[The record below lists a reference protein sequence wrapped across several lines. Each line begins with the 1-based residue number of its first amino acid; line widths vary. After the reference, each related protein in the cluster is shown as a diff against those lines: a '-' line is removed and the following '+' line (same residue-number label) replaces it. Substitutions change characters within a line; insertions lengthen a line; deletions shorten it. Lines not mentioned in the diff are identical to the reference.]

1 MANNIVQV
9 KRTTVSG
16 RQPNTTGSYATN
28 SQYIAA
34 GEFALNMADGILYS
48 SDGSAVIEV
57 GANNTNQNIT
67 GNLAIST
74 NNKRI
79 TFTPLAGGSNVYF
92 IQQNDDNFVFYSTN
106 TINQPRAVFS
116 IYANSIT
123 SNLNFSAPVNFAAN
137 VGAITSNGSTGT
149 AGQVLT
155 SNGSATYWSTV
166 SGSGTVTSVATG
178 NGVTGGPITTTGTIS
193 VVANNGITSN
203 TSGLFVTQG
212 TGTVV
217 NATGVHVNSTYI
229 GTIASNSATYA
240 NSSVTN
246 TFTVGTASYFVANG
260 NLGIGNT
267 APTQKLHVQGSAL
280 ATADFRAPIFYDSD
294 NTSYYIED
302 IKQTGITVLL
312 LVSLAT
318 SKKVANYKSPYVCRS
333 NQITI
338 V

>member
-149 AGQVLT
+149 AGQVLKV
-155 SNGSATYWSTV
+155 N
-166 SGSGTVTSVATG
+166 
-178 NGVTGGPITTTGTIS
+178 
-193 VVANNGITSN
+193 VVNILIEQPHSLHFGITS
-203 TSGLFVTQG
+203 
-212 TGTVV
+212 
-217 NATGVHVNSTYI
+217 
-229 GTIASNSATYA
+229 
-240 NSSVTN
+240 
-246 TFTVGTASYFVANG
+246 
-260 NLGIGNT
+260 
-267 APTQKLHVQGSAL
+267 
-280 ATADFRAPIFYDSD
+280 
-294 NTSYYIED
+294 
-302 IKQTGITVLL
+302 
-312 LVSLAT
+312 
-318 SKKVANYKSPYVCRS
+318 
-333 NQITI
+333 
-338 V
+338 